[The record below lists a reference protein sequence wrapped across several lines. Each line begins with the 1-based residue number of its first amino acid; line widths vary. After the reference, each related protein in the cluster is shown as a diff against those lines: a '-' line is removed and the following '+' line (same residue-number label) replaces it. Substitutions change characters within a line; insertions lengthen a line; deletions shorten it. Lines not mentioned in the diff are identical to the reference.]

1 MQNLIQ
7 FFIRFAAFFLFVLLE
22 VVCFMLIIRQNDNQ
36 KEIFLNSSAIISAKV
51 NKAFEGI
58 IEYSKLQDFSDS
70 LAIENAKL
78 KSELYN
84 NRSYLELQK
93 NERFDT
99 LYHQRYQTIRAQVIN
114 NSVTSRNNA
123 LTIDRGRNDQ
133 IESGMGV
140 VDEKGIIGIVRNV
153 RPSFSSVL
161 SILHNASRV
170 SVSLK
175 RNQYFGTL
183 LWNGFNPTKMSLA
196 AVPKHADIRIGDT
209 VQTSGYSHI
218 FPKGLM
224 VGTVDSFWIE
234 GGSNFY
240 TIDVSLVND
249 LSKVNNVYVI
259 KNLVKAELDSLENAL
274 LNE

>member
-1 MQNLIQ
+1 
-7 FFIRFAAFFLFVLLE
+7 
-22 VVCFMLIIRQNDNQ
+22 
-36 KEIFLNSSAIISAKV
+36 
-51 NKAFEGI
+51 
-58 IEYSKLQDFSDS
+58 
-70 LAIENAKL
+70 
-78 KSELYN
+78 
-84 NRSYLELQK
+84 
-93 NERFDT
+93 
-99 LYHQRYQTIRAQVIN
+99 
-114 NSVTSRNNA
+114 
-123 LTIDRGRNDQ
+123 
-133 IESGMGV
+133 MGV